1 MSEENERD
9 AGFCSGEDLE
19 DPLEPEDDLHSPTD
33 VSEDSV
39 EVKVLPISL
48 RNIKNKRKC
57 AEPRK
62 VPSEDDDVLPP
73 YKKRR
78 HFITEDTEKKPTPIL
93 QDDAPPRPSS
103 VTSLPGVTTVTSSP
117 TSPFRP
123 WSQQSI
129 PPPST
134 PQEAEQQAQQ
144 LIRRCPSTSI
154 STPSPPPQSFTPSRL
169 PHVPVPRRCHSASV
183 TASSAPSTPDLPQPF
198 NDRVPSLHQQEEP
211 LSLVL
216 KNGSSEGSKTP
227 QRRDRRPPQ
236 SPIPPPEARI
246 HPSEITHPNRL
257 RIDLPGRYEDMRLY
271 GMAGPMVRSMTPVDR
286 YGIPHARIMHERQTM
301 MQVNRPN
308 ACETIVRC
316 PSTVSRPQ
324 QRFEAIDFTQGC
336 STSTT
341 GKRTLSECEDKGDI
355 EDLSSGLK
363 HRTSSAKFSVDA
375 LLGGGREPKT
385 RDEPKPG
392 PSSIASSSS
401 NPHGEQ
407 QKHKQTSPNGGQQ
420 RNYKNMTRERRIEAN
435 ARERTR
441 VHTISAAFDTLRRA
455 IPAYSHNQKLSKLS
469 VLRIAC
475 SYILTLSRVAGA
487 DYSADNSEPSLS
499 DCVDLVSRT
508 IQTEG
513 KLRRKKDD

>member
-1 MSEENERD
+1 MFIVLGGEMSEEVERD

-62 VPSEDDDVLPP
+62 VASEDDDVLPP

-78 HFITEDTEKKPTPIL
+78 HFVSEQTEKK
-93 QDDAPPRPSS
+93 DDVTPRPSS
-103 VTSLPGVTTVTSSP
+103 VTSLPVASSP
-117 TSPFRP
+117 ASPFRP
-123 WSQQSI
+123 WSQHSI

-134 PQEAEQQAQQ
+134 PHDSEQQPQQ
-144 LIRRCPSTSI
+144 LISRCPSTSN
-154 STPSPPPQSFTPSRL
+154 STPSPPPQSYTPTRL
-169 PHVPVPRRCHSASV
+169 PHVPVPRRCHSASI
-183 TASSAPSTPDLPQPF
+183 TASSSPSTPDLPQSF
-198 NDRVPSLHQQEEP
+198 NDRVPSLHQQDEP

-216 KNGSSEGSKTP
+216 KNGSNESEKTTP
-227 QRRDRRPPQ
+227 RRERRPSE
-236 SPIPPPEARI
+236 SPIPPQELRI
-246 HPSEITHPNRL
+246 HPSEIAHQSRL
-257 RIDLPGRYEDMRLY
+257 RLDVPARCDNVRFFGT
-271 GMAGPMVRSMTPVDR
+271 AGPMVRNLTPLER
-286 YGIPHARIMHERQTM
+286 YGVPHARALHERHG
-301 MQVNRPN
+301 VIPINRPIPS
-308 ACETIVRC
+308 ETIVRC
-316 PSTVSRPQ
+316 PSTVSQ
-324 QRFEAIDFTQGC
+324 SHQRFEAVDFTQSC
-336 STSTT
+336 SASTSR
-341 GKRTLSECEDKGDI
+341 RTLSECEDRGDV

-363 HRTSSAKFSVDA
+363 QRTSSAKFSVES
-375 LLGGGREPKT
+375 LLGGA
-385 RDEPKPG
+385 RDQKVLDDNKPG
-392 PSSIASSSS
+392 PSSIASTSS
-401 NPHGEQ
+401 NNNDQ
-407 QKHKQTSPNGGQQ
+407 QKNKQSSAPGGQQ

-487 DYSADNSEPSLS
+487 DYSADQSQPSLS